1 MKLVPLDNR
10 VIILTAIIGISIIL
24 TAIIGISWLGTGKTI
39 AQQQKGEDA
48 NVRSV
53 EQPAKIAEKP
63 KSPAELTITSEDFP
77 LAKGVKFT
85 SSLCGCDGNTREVTS
100 EVCDEI
106 PLGDITLYK
115 LARIVN
121 GKSEAI
127 GYTKKRKESLEYY
140 PPAGGQLP
148 GEIIRFPLVKGSA
161 YEYQNPYVK
170 VKVRVE
176 GPEEVNTPA
185 GRFTCLVLVS
195 DMERD
200 GNTITRKS
208 WVAPGLGSVR
218 SVGQCD
224 PRASQKEFVS
234 ALKTIQTDL
243 PVSSFD
249 FDPFVSTAF
258 ARSKW
263 KAGKGDNNAISLC
276 ELDTTNGAAGTPF
289 SLKWSYDSKGKDTW
303 VNVGLLLSGSWS
315 EPIDLSR
322 YDSISFYI
330 KAAAEKGCAFKIQTG
345 PWKENKLSSAHIP
358 LKPTSE
364 WQKVVIDLRPRPE
377 LKDIDLTKTY
387 TIELV
392 DCCKKDISNVVWIDE
407 IVLHKAND
415 KIKSGIEMNKER
427 KI

>member
-10 VIILTAIIGISIIL
+10 VIILTAIIGIS
-24 TAIIGISWLGTGKTI
+24 WLGAGKTI
-39 AQQQKGEDA
+39 AQPQKNEDA
-48 NVRSV
+48 NIRPV

-63 KSPAELTITSEDFP
+63 KSPAELTITSENFP
-77 LAKGVKFT
+77 LAKGMKST
-85 SSLCGCDGNTREVTS
+85 WAITGCDGNDREITT
-100 EVCDEI
+100 EVSDEI
-106 PLGDITLYK
+106 PLGDITIYK
-115 LARIVN
+115 LAYIVN
-121 GKSEAI
+121 GKNEAM
-127 GYTKKRKESLEYY
+127 GYAKKHKDSLEYY

-148 GEIIRFPLVKGSA
+148 GEIIRFPLVKGLA
-161 YEYQNPYVK
+161 YEYQNSRGK

-185 GRFTCLVLVS
+185 GRFTCLVLVNN
-195 DMERD
+195 MERD
-200 GNTITRKS
+200 SNTVTRKN
-208 WVAPGLGSVR
+208 WIAPGFGSVK
-218 SVGQCD
+218 STGQCD

-234 ALKTIQTDL
+234 ALKTIQTDS

-249 FDPFVSTAF
+249 FEPFVSTAF

-263 KAGKGDNNAISLC
+263 EAGKGDNNAISVC

-289 SLKWSYDSKGKDTW
+289 SLKWSYDAKGKDTW
-303 VNVGLLLSGSWS
+303 VNVGILLNKSWT
-315 EPIDLSR
+315 EPVDLSK

-330 KAAAEKGCAFKIQTG
+330 KAAAEKDCAFKIQTG
-345 PWKENKLSSAHIP
+345 PWKEKRLSGAHIP
-358 LKPTSE
+358 LKLTSQ
-364 WQKVVIDLRPRPE
+364 WQKVVIDLKMRPE